1 MEIVT
6 KSSQETKKL
15 GEEVANNL
23 VDSGLW
29 MVDSERAK
37 HQTPN
42 TEHSNVLALT
52 GGLGSGKTTFLQGF
66 ASGLGIEQ
74 RVISP
79 TFIIMRKYDSR
90 IKIQE
95 SRFKNFY
102 HIDLYRLERN
112 VEQDV
117 KNLGLEEIW
126 TNPENIVAIE
136 WAEKIK
142 DSVPKSATWIKFK
155 NLGGESRR
163 ISVNRLIS

>member
-1 MEIVT
+1 M
-6 KSSQETKKL
+6 
-15 GEEVANNL
+15 
-23 VDSGLW
+23 DSGLW
-29 MVDSERAK
+29 MVESERTK
-37 HQTPN
+37 HQTQN
-42 TEHSNVLALT
+42 TKHSNILALT
-52 GGLGSGKTTFLQGF
+52 GDLGSGKTTFLQGF
-66 ASGLGIEQ
+66 ASGLGIKQ

-126 TNPENIVAIE
+126 NNSRNIVAIE

-142 DSVPKSATWIKFK
+142 DSVPKSATWIKFES
-155 NLGGESRR
+155 LGGDKRK
-163 ISVNRLIS
+163 ISVN